1 MDVILSQHY
10 LLIWTL
16 SMIKNGTLT
25 SLHGL
30 AWRTWLK
37 GEKCI
42 REEALGSS
50 GELPDGLEVKL
61 RLLVK
66 CRDIN
71 VEH

>member
-1 MDVILSQHY
+1 
-10 LLIWTL
+10 
-16 SMIKNGTLT
+16 MIKNRTLT

-37 GEKCI
+37 REKSN